1 MTKPVITWAGGKRHM
16 LDEIRV
22 RLPNEAQY
30 GRFFEPFFG
39 GGAVFFDLEPENA
52 YLSDIN
58 PRLINFY
65 QILTTQSERIIQENI
80 ELDRELDE
88 ANEEERK
95 RIYVEYRHEFN
106 KIRDSTNEKHEEVNT
121 KRQKSPQL
129 LTKEEL
135 NWDER
140 IREAVLFFF
149 LNRTCWNG
157 LYRTNKQG
165 EFNVPMGRNWTRTES
180 LKQRVRAAVPVL
192 SNAKIFTSDFKDVI
206 PDIQENDLVFFD
218 PPYPPVSETSNFR
231 DYHHDGFG
239 MERQREL
246 KNVAQE
252 LNDSVGAQVLITNA
266 NTPEII
272 DLYTEDDISES
283 YRIRKIRGERRINE
297 DPNKRTNLGYTDVII
312 TNISVFGSDDARQG
326 LLEDFRN

>member
-1 MTKPVITWAGGKRHM
+1 MAEPVITWAGGKRNM
-16 LDEIRV
+16 LDEIRA
-22 RLPNEAQY
+22 RLPKKDQY
-30 GRFFEPFFG
+30 ARYFEPFFG

-52 YLSDIN
+52 FLSDIN

-65 QILTTQSERIIQENI
+65 QKLEFQSHRIIQENI
-80 ELDRELDE
+80 ELDDELEE
-88 ANEEERK
+88 ADEEEQK
-95 RIYVEYRHEFN
+95 RIYEGYRDEFN
-106 KIRDSTNEKHEEVNT
+106 AIRVSDKNNEESQTH
-121 KRQKSPQL
+121 QKKTPQL
-129 LTKEEL
+129 LPNAKLEEG
-135 NWDER
+135 EK

-180 LKQRVRAAVPVL
+180 LVERIRSAVPVL
-192 SNAKIFTSDFKDVI
+192 SSADIFTSDFKDVI

-246 KNVAQE
+246 KNIAKM

-266 NTPEII
+266 NISEII
-272 DLYTEDDISES
+272 DLYNEDDISEA

-297 DPNKRTNLGYTDVII
+297 DPSRRTNLGFTDVII
-312 TNISVFGSDDARQG
+312 TNISAFEGKDARQG